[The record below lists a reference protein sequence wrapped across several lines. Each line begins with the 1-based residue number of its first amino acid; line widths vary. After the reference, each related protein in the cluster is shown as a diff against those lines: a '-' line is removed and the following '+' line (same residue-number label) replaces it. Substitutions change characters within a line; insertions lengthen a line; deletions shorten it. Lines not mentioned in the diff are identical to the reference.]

1 MRGKP
6 AEAGDLFKAL
16 ESVYKLTKTKSRVGS
31 MDVWET
37 QSGKAI
43 LVPPTPPAGKNAFP
57 YEVLDEIIEQLV
69 ALGDLRPDPGP
80 PKD

>member
-1 MRGKP
+1 MRGRP

-16 ESVYKLTKTKSRVGS
+16 ESVYKLKKTKMRVGG

-43 LVPPTPPAGKNAFP
+43 LVPPSPPAGKAAFP
-57 YEVLDEIIEQLV
+57 YEVLDEIIDQLV
-69 ALGDLRPDPGP
+69 ALGDLPADPGAP
-80 PKD
+80 DQ